1 MEIGNGVDVDRIR
14 SYNGCPNCKNTSR
27 KRRRRLVCESRVG
40 VNVKFTS
47 LLYLLIFLNF
57 VFVYSSS
64 SSSSSSSSKA
74 AARRVLYIPI
84 FASKHKE
91 EAQNTTLIGRSV
103 ESSPSKS
110 VRRFFSEERLHGGRR
125 YLNSTPYIV
134 AILHILLFN

>member
-1 MEIGNGVDVDRIR
+1 MLIALEVIMGVRIV
-14 SYNGCPNCKNTSR
+14 KNTSR

-47 LLYLLIFLNF
+47 ILYLLIFLNF
-57 VFVYSSS
+57 VFFY

-110 VRRFFSEERLHGGRR
+110 VRRFFNEERLHGGRR